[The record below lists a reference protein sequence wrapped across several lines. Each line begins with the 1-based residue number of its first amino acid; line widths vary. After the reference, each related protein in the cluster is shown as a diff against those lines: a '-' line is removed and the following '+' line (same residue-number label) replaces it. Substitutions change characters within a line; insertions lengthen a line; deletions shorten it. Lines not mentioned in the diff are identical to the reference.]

1 MKNLRIELLLHV
13 HRLKYSIGIIAIETS
28 VTLQLEQKLDTNP
41 QKTYPNNDKFKKLPK
56 QEGMKMQALSSHFLN
71 LHKRTNKKYNFQKV
85 VKLLNTNMSFEI
97 QGLKSSNDQNWK
109 RKTMDEIDIVW
120 NY

>member
-28 VTLQLEQKLDTNP
+28 ITLQLEQKLDTNP

-56 QEGMKMQALSSHFLN
+56 QEGMKMQALSSHFINVISIFLGKN
-71 LHKRTNKKYNFQKV
+71 QFT
-85 VKLLNTNMSFEI
+85 
-97 QGLKSSNDQNWK
+97 
-109 RKTMDEIDIVW
+109 
-120 NY
+120 

>member
-28 VTLQLEQKLDTNP
+28 VTLQLEQKLDTNR
-41 QKTYPNNDKFKKLPK
+41 QKTYSNNKFKKLPK

-71 LHKRTNKKYNFQKV
+71 FISIFLGKKTIYIKGPIKNLFSKN
-85 VKLLNTNMSFEI
+85 L
-97 QGLKSSNDQNWK
+97 
-109 RKTMDEIDIVW
+109 
-120 NY
+120 